1 MEHRS
6 EPAQTY
12 IGKWFFLLLFFFFTT
27 SIQNSTDKS
36 MKVILFTK
44 TSVEGEG
51 GGAGQACCAGFSSV
65 MKMVMMKT

>member
-1 MEHRS
+1 MSRHRLTL
-6 EPAQTY
+6 ANV
-12 IGKWFFLLLFFFFTT
+12 FFLLLSFFFFTT

-51 GGAGQACCAGFSSV
+51 GGLGRHAV
-65 MKMVMMKT
+65 LVLVL

>member
-1 MEHRS
+1 MSRHTLTF
-6 EPAQTY
+6 ANV
-12 IGKWFFLLLFFFFTT
+12 FFIIIFFFTT
-27 SIQNSTDKS
+27 SIQNWTDKS
-36 MKVILFTK
+36 MKVTLFTE